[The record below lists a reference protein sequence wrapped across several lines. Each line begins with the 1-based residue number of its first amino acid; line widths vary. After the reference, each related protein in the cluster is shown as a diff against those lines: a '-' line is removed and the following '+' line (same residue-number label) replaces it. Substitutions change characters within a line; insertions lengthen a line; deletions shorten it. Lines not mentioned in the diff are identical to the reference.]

1 MLAGIRSLLG
11 KLKNVVGQAACV
23 QPATGALLASPR
35 PVRQV
40 VHTERVSRSVGNS
53 RTPTGAVHMRKLV
66 GRGVIHAG
74 ATGAAVVLASLHT
87 PALSME
93 RGVSRGLRRSLAETT
108 RGVRTTVLSLC
119 AVSAL
124 GGCAF
129 LVDRGPDD
137 LGRFAD
143 CRKVG
148 CL

>member
-1 MLAGIRSLLG
+1 MWAGIRSLLG
-11 KLKNVVGQAACV
+11 KLKNVVGQAVCA
-23 QPATGALLASPR
+23 QPATGALLAPPR
-35 PVRQV
+35 PARQV
-40 VHTERVSRSVGNS
+40 VHMERVSRSVGNS
-53 RTPTGAVHMRKLV
+53 RTAQAAVHMRKLV

-74 ATGAAVVLASLHT
+74 ATGAAAVLASSHT

-108 RGVRTTVLSLC
+108 RGVRVTVLVAC
-119 AVSAL
+119 AVPVL

-129 LVDRGPDD
+129 LVDRGPED